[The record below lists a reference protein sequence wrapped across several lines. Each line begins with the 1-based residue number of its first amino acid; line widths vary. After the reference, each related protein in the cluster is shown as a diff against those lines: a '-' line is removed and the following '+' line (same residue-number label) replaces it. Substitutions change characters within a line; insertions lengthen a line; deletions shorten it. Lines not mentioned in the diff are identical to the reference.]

1 MTLEEEYKALLSDKD
16 GETEYLC
23 SLQDQVEQIK
33 VDTFFRLCLLF
44 HEMAFGCG
52 AKLHLSKGGPNLDG

>member
-33 VDTFFRLCLLF
+33 VDTFIYIMLF
-44 HEMAFGCG
+44 SVSSNGLPLWCKARFKQG
-52 AKLHLSKGGPNLDG
+52 